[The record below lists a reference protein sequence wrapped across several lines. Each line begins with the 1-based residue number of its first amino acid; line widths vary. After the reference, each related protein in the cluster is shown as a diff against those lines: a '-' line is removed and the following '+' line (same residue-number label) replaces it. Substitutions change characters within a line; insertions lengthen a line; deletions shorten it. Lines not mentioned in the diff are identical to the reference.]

1 MVSTELMSLALML
14 LRASSLRK
22 GARCGLHLRK
32 QQHLAWESLFL
43 RLAVQW
49 AFDEVLPSAALR
61 HQVGLRLLDPE
72 IRRVQECKFARRIL
86 ENALTRL
93 QDSTNSVSA
102 SQHGT

>member
-1 MVSTELMSLALML
+1 MSLALMFL
-14 LRASSLRK
+14 HASSLRK
-22 GARCGLHLRK
+22 GARCGFHLRK

-49 AFDEVLPSAALR
+49 AFDEVLPSVALR
-61 HQVGLRLLDPE
+61 HQVALRLLDPE
-72 IRRVQECKFARRIL
+72 SRRGQDGKFALRTL

-93 QDSTNSVSA
+93 QDSVNSVIA